1 MRPFTFEESSEL
13 VLKNENTLQE
23 CIKDFQVFTT
33 ENLLRINSKKSQ
45 VISFNLSHKYRFP
58 AEIHVSQGEMLKV
71 VTTAKILGVIIS
83 NDLKWSSNTE
93 HITSKAKQKL
103 WTLRKLS
110 KMGFDDNFIIDVY
123 CKEVRSILEYCAPV
137 WSGGLTMRDS
147 NKIENIQKSFLKI
160 LIQASILHTLK
171 LAKGLKYKSFMRG
184 GRSYVSGLV

>member
-1 MRPFTFEESSEL
+1 MKYFDDVTVAAKVDLKNDLIHDPSRRMRPLTFEESSEL

-45 VISFNLSHKYRFP
+45 VNSFNLSHKYRFP

-123 CKEVRSILEYCAPV
+123 CKEA
-137 WSGGLTMRDS
+137 
-147 NKIENIQKSFLKI
+147 F
-160 LIQASILHTLK
+160 
-171 LAKGLKYKSFMRG
+171 
-184 GRSYVSGLV
+184 